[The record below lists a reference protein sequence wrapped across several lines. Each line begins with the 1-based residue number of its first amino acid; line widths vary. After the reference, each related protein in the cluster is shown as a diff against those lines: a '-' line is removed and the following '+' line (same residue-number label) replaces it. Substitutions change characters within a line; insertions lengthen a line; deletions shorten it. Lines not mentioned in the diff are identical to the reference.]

1 MRFSVHLC
9 QRKFLN
15 ITSSFFHSC
24 FTWFVHPVT
33 SFCQFRRSVSCICHT
48 RIFPVQLLMSPVHVF
63 CVFVHQIYAWN
74 QIHVWIQICSEWNET
89 TLDGSRCLALM
100 YVQELGWSYVITP
113 GMQRH
118 TRDLRISAQIT
129 VPRPESHDSW
139 SDPPNP
145 ECHPTPPSRT
155 PAKPQTWLDRSV
167 SDLQKNHNEKRQGT
181 DRRWYDASYGSG
193 EQLGL
198 PGNLISSSI

>member
-33 SFCQFRRSVSCICHT
+33 SFCQF
-48 RIFPVQLLMSPVHVF
+48 
-63 CVFVHQIYAWN
+63 FVHQIYVWN

-100 YVQELGWSYVITP
+100 YVQVLGWSYVITP

-118 TRDLRISAQIT
+118 ARDLRISTQIT

-145 ECHPTPPSRT
+145 ECHPTPPSRA
-155 PAKPQTWLDRSV
+155 PVKPQT
-167 SDLQKNHNEKRQGT
+167 
-181 DRRWYDASYGSG
+181 YGSG
-193 EQLGL
+193 SQLGL